1 MSATTTL
8 GLLLKVM
15 DEMKCH
21 EGQVSPKDRNTM
33 YIEKHAEVES
43 ASLS

>member
-1 MSATTTL
+1 MSATTL
-8 GLLLKVM
+8 GLLLKEVM
-15 DEMKCH
+15 NEMKCH

-33 YIEKHAEVES
+33 YIEKHAEIES